1 MFTGLV
7 QTTAVIRQ
15 LRRSTRGARLAVEV
29 RLPDLGVGESVSVNG
44 ACLTVTD
51 PGSDGFEADLS
62 AETLER
68 STLGELDSGTAVNV
82 ERACRLGDRM
92 GGHIV
97 TGHVDAVGRVL
108 RIEREGDARRVTV
121 QAPDEVQRFLAPKG
135 SVALDGVSL
144 TVNEL
149 CADGRAGEQGFEVM
163 LVPYTLEHTTL
174 GSLGVGQR
182 VNLEADVLSRYV
194 ARQLGLGAG
203 GRGTAESNDRALLEK
218 LRDGGFL

>member
-1 MFTGLV
+1 
-7 QTTAVIRQ
+7 
-15 LRRSTRGARLAVEV
+15 
-29 RLPDLGVGESVSVNG
+29 VNG

-68 STLGELDSGTAVNV
+68 SSLGGLGRGTRVNI

-97 TGHVDAVGRVL
+97 TGHVDGVGRVL
-108 RIEREGDARRVTV
+108 RLEREGEARRVTV
-121 QAPDEVQRFLAPKG
+121 QAPDEVQCFLAPKG

-144 TVNEL
+144 TVNAL
-149 CADGRAGEQGFEVM
+149 HADGRADEQGFEVM
-163 LVPYTLEHTTL
+163 IVPFTLEHTTL
-174 GSLGVGQR
+174 GKLGVGQR

-194 ARQLGLGAG
+194 ARQLDLARV
-203 GRGTAESNDRALLEK
+203 GRGPVGATDRELLDK
-218 LRDGGFL
+218 LRAGGFL